1 MITIALSVDKKAVYE
16 EAAKTTD
23 FNGSKND
30 SDGRREKV
38 LITDYDAVMLDRFWA
53 ESASAVNDKIKSFI
67 QTVSDSGDDRYT
79 ATLEMSGSFDTTLVP
94 SINTSLFSFFVASVI
109 SKWMAFSD
117 KGDAESYGLTAAAML
132 TDVMRKLYHKK
143 KPIRPTYD

>member
-1 MITIALSVDKKAVYE
+1 MITITLSVDKKAVYE

-23 FNGSKND
+23 FNGAKND

-53 ESASAVNDKIKSFI
+53 ESVSVVNDRIKSFI
-67 QTVSDSGDDRYT
+67 QAVSAPGDDGYT
-79 ATLEMSGSFDTTLVP
+79 ATLEMSGAFDTALVP
-94 SINTSLFSFFVASVI
+94 SIETSLFSFFVASVV
-109 SKWMAFSD
+109 SKWMALSD
-117 KGDAESYGLTAAAML
+117 KGDAESYAAAAVAML

-143 KPIRPTYD
+143 KPVRPVYD